1 MSFRRS
7 ILRMAERSDVQPGLK
22 KVRFFKLYIFQNIFK
37 QYTQYFLQLWK
48 KYYKVDGQVTQHLS
62 PFEQNVVSPMFKD
75 WHNKVLKRLTTFL
88 MEAGPG
94 LGFGI
99 FVFYW
104 AEAKYKDI
112 AYHHRS

>member
-1 MSFRRS
+1 M
-7 ILRMAERSDVQPGLK
+7 L
-22 KVRFFKLYIFQNIFK
+22 
-37 QYTQYFLQLWK
+37 
-48 KYYKVDGQVTQHLS
+48 
-62 PFEQNVVSPMFKD
+62 KD
-75 WHNKVLKRLTTFL
+75 WPSKVLKKLTNFL

-94 LGFGI
+94 LGLGI